1 MVGSSQGMPRV
12 SFHGS
17 FYTESSE
24 AVQSVLRSWLSVA
37 DLVIRHRHGIELRY
51 VTDDIEFLCYETMLS
66 EGANFFL
73 IEGVVD
79 GSVDVAVASLRRLA
93 EQSLTA
99 GMKFDGE
106 YEQVDTD
113 GCSISE
119 EIAIG

>member
-1 MVGSSQGMPRV
+1 M
-12 SFHGS
+12 
-17 FYTESSE
+17 
-24 AVQSVLRSWLSVA
+24 LR
-37 DLVIRHRHGIELRY
+37 
-51 VTDDIEFLCYETMLS
+51 

-93 EQSLTA
+93 EKSLTA

-106 YEQVDTD
+106 CEQVDTD